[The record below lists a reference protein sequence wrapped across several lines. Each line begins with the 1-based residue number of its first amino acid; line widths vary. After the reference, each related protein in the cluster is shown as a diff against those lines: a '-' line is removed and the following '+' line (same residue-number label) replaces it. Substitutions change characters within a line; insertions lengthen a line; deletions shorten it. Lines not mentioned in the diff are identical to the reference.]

1 MPKHNPSLRTKLSL
15 TFSLYLNNQE
25 LLMTVLTL
33 KQANLIINTAVHVAR
48 ELNLAPLTVV
58 VLDVAGHVKALQRED
73 GASMIRQQ
81 IATAKAW
88 GAVNMGVSSR
98 SLAAVALQ
106 RPDFMNALIDVADG
120 KIMPVPG
127 GVLIRDAD
135 NNLIGAVGISGDVSD
150 QDERCAIA
158 GIEAV
163 GFFAGV

>member
-1 MPKHNPSLRTKLSL
+1 
-15 TFSLYLNNQE
+15 
-25 LLMTVLTL
+25 MTALTL
-33 KQANLIINTAVHVAR
+33 KQANLIINTAIHVAR
-48 ELNLAPLTVV
+48 ELNMAPLTVV
-58 VLDVAGHVKALQRED
+58 VLDTAGHIKAMQRED
-73 GASMIRQQ
+73 GASQVRQQ

-98 SLAAVALQ
+98 SLAAVATQ

-135 NNLIGAVGISGDVSD
+135 NKLLGAVGISGDISD

-163 GFFAGV
+163 GFFAGI

>member
-1 MPKHNPSLRTKLSL
+1 
-15 TFSLYLNNQE
+15 
-25 LLMTVLTL
+25 MTVLTL
-33 KQANLIINTAVHVAR
+33 KQANLIINTAVHIAR
-48 ELNLAPLTVV
+48 ELNMAPLTVV
-58 VLDVAGHVKALQRED
+58 VLDAAGHVKALQRED
-73 GASMIRQQ
+73 GASMIRQN

-120 KIMPVPG
+120 KIMPAPG

-135 NNLIGAVGISGDVSD
+135 NHLIGAVGISGDAPD

>member
-1 MPKHNPSLRTKLSL
+1 MIA
-15 TFSLYLNNQE
+15 
-25 LLMTVLTL
+25 LTL
-33 KQANLIINTAVHVAR
+33 KQANLIINTATHIAR

-58 VLDVAGHVKALQRED
+58 VLDTAGHVKAMQRED

-98 SLAAVALQ
+98 SLAGVDSQ
-106 RPDFMNALIDVADG
+106 RPDFMNALIDVAG
-120 KIMPVPG
+120 GRIMPVPG
-127 GVLIRDAD
+127 GVLIRDAE
-135 NNLIGAVGISGDVSD
+135 NNLLGAVGISGDVSD

-163 GFFAGV
+163 GFFAVV